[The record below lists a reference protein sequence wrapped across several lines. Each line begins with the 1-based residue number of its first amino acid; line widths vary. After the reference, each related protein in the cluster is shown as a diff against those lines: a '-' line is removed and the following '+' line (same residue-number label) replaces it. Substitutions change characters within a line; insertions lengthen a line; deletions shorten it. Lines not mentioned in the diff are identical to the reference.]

1 MKQILVVVTVGF
13 LLQGCAFWPTFL
25 SFPNWGWM
33 AQTGTDVLVTAE
45 TGKSITDHAVSAVT
59 NKDCALIRLIKGE
72 KVCQMTNDELASIM
86 MKMPCNSYG
95 FDDNSVPHCI
105 NRGTGL

>member
-1 MKQILVVVTVGF
+1 MKQI
-13 LLQGCAFWPTFL
+13 
-25 SFPNWGWM
+25 
-33 AQTGTDVLVTAE
+33 
-45 TGKSITDHAVSAVT
+45 SITDHAVSAVT